1 MSSNV
6 RVAGAIRPH
15 FTRIRSASNES
26 ASNPSEFLSL
36 GLDNALACPYHS
48 TQLDEGIR
56 DQSAWNPGPR
66 ISEEVSASMA
76 TLRKSDL
83 TSRVATKLSGSRA
96 QGEAALNA
104 VLSSVQEALANGDR
118 VVLTGFGSFSIR
130 EVKPRRV
137 RPIRGGQ
144 AGSLIT
150 VPAHKRV
157 GFTAGAE
164 LTKAAQS

>member
-1 MSSNV
+1 M
-6 RVAGAIRPH
+6 
-15 FTRIRSASNES
+15 
-26 ASNPSEFLSL
+26 
-36 GLDNALACPYHS
+36 
-48 TQLDEGIR
+48 
-56 DQSAWNPGPR
+56 
-66 ISEEVSASMA
+66 
-76 TLRKSDL
+76 
-83 TSRVATKLSGSRA
+83 
-96 QGEAALNA
+96 NA

-118 VVLTGFGSFSIR
+118 VVLTGFGSFSVR